1 MHRVPLAQREYLVVR
16 VVGKTPRSA
25 ETTTR
30 HCQSGSEGRSFGA
43 DPDRRFLGLCYGV
56 QTRSLASCL
65 RHQPRQEPRALT
77 RMRGSVRGDWRKP
90 VPYRDGARHAESP
103 KNRIVLNHDSSNIIL
118 SIVYLVDCL
127 ALQANHIIRLFITG
141 FLQILRWHPIE
152 SMATIAPLI
161 FSSSNNS
168 GIAVI
173 SLDLSSTLRCPRTSF
188 WSQAQAETMWMAA
201 RLELVS
207 NDRRRG

>member
-1 MHRVPLAQREYLVVR
+1 MMYSLEKSDAAIVAVKPANKGWQRPAEQMEPRAAAKVNSGGRNTCRTQRRVSVSQAADWIRKAAQRNPEGCALHRVPLAQREYLVVR
-16 VVGKTPRSA
+16 VVGKTPRPA

-103 KNRIVLNHDSSNIIL
+103 KNRIVLNH
-118 SIVYLVDCL
+118 
-127 ALQANHIIRLFITG
+127 
-141 FLQILRWHPIE
+141 
-152 SMATIAPLI
+152 
-161 FSSSNNS
+161 
-168 GIAVI
+168 
-173 SLDLSSTLRCPRTSF
+173 
-188 WSQAQAETMWMAA
+188 
-201 RLELVS
+201 
-207 NDRRRG
+207 

>member
-1 MHRVPLAQREYLVVR
+1 MHRAPLAQREYLVVR
-16 VVGKTPRSA
+16 VVGKTPRPA

-90 VPYRDGARHAESP
+90 VPYRDGDHRGAVSARVSVLQHSTRTLPSADCWRGQSGSLWHCRWGMC
-103 KNRIVLNHDSSNIIL
+103 RIRVKSCH
-118 SIVYLVDCL
+118 
-127 ALQANHIIRLFITG
+127 
-141 FLQILRWHPIE
+141 
-152 SMATIAPLI
+152 
-161 FSSSNNS
+161 S
-168 GIAVI
+168 GPQ
-173 SLDLSSTLRCPRTSF
+173 SWP
-188 WSQAQAETMWMAA
+188 
-201 RLELVS
+201 
-207 NDRRRG
+207 

>member
-1 MHRVPLAQREYLVVR
+1 MCLASSAAGQREYLVVR
-16 VVGKTPRSA
+16 VVGKTPRPA

-90 VPYRDGARHAESP
+90 VPYRDVRQANCSE
-103 KNRIVLNHDSSNIIL
+103 LQL
-118 SIVYLVDCL
+118 SIIIGSDC
-127 ALQANHIIRLFITG
+127 NHRDFSTELI
-141 FLQILRWHPIE
+141 
-152 SMATIAPLI
+152 ATIEGSKP
-161 FSSSNNS
+161 N
-168 GIAVI
+168 
-173 SLDLSSTLRCPRTSF
+173 
-188 WSQAQAETMWMAA
+188 
-201 RLELVS
+201 
-207 NDRRRG
+207 